1 MPTIQQLP
9 SAISVGP
16 ADEVPVSQAGVTNAI
31 SVGTLLSG
39 MQPAILAPTGAL
51 LGRISLGPGGPE
63 PVVVSTGLGLDAGN
77 LVATGADH
85 ATFPVATATSGTD
98 QIVLASGGAPK
109 LLPLTALQDWLG
121 TGASNAM
128 LNLESL
134 PLALSLG
141 SGDLVAVSQDGSAAA
156 ISYANLLDGETIDQ
170 AAPALPA
177 GDTDTFWVSQGSST
191 LVRQTFAAVWGWA
204 DAKLPTHKPP
214 VIELS
219 TSTTLDGTVHN
230 GRVLVCSQPITL
242 TPAFVNMGSGFF
254 CEVLNLSVG
263 SVVFGPGITTST
275 GQSVLLP
282 LQMALVRGVTYSGGD
297 VVFAGIVSGTSAMP
311 EPVPGQV
318 INLTSS
324 LVTTNGITLTWSA
337 PVTGG
342 EPTSYSVQYR
352 LTGTTAWASVLQTGA
367 STASTISGVA
377 PSTQYDVTVTAI
389 NASGAGVAS
398 TILTLTTAA
407 GLAVPG
413 QVVGVSMTAVTAN
426 EVNLTWSPPET
437 GGAASGYTVQFALT
451 GTSTWSTFA
460 TGITG
465 VSAAITGLIPA
476 TAYIFQVEALN
487 ASGSGIPSAP
497 VTSSTASASGAVASI
512 TWNLAPASSYGVGV
526 GSIGVNVHVSP
537 PAAPVQFGLSH
548 SSTMSPVNWVAGTLV
563 NSDLWG
569 AYVATPAAAG
579 TYYVWCEGTDG
590 SAPTACLTSF
600 TVS

>member
-1 MPTIQQLP
+1 M
-9 SAISVGP
+9 
-16 ADEVPVSQAGVTNAI
+16 
-31 SVGTLLSG
+31 
-39 MQPAILAPTGAL
+39 APTGAL

-63 PVVVSTGLGLDAGN
+63 PVVVSTGLGLEAGS

-98 QIVLASGGAPK
+98 QIVLASNGAPK
-109 LLPLTALQDWLG
+109 LLSLTTLQGWLG
-121 TGASNAM
+121 TGASNAT

-134 PLALSLG
+134 PLASSLG
-141 SGDLVAVSQDGSAAA
+141 SGDLVAVSQNGSAAA

-191 LVRQTFAAVWGWA
+191 LVRQTFASIWGWA
-204 DAKLPTHKPP
+204 DAKLPTYKLP
-214 VIELS
+214 VVELS

-230 GRVLVCSQPITL
+230 GRILVCSQPITL
-242 TPAFVNMGSGFF
+242 SPAFVNMGSGFC
-254 CEVLNLSVG
+254 CEVLNVSVG

-275 GQSVLLP
+275 GQSVLPP
-282 LQMALVRGVTYSGGD
+282 LQMALVRGATYSGGD
-297 VVFAGIVSGTSAMP
+297 VVFAGIVSGTTVVP
-311 EPVPGQV
+311 DPVPGEV
-318 INLTSS
+318 TNLTSPS
-324 LVTTNGITLTWSA
+324 VTTSSMTLTWSA

-342 EPTSYSVQYR
+342 EATSYSVQYR
-352 LTGTTAWASVLQTGA
+352 LTGTTTWASVLQTGA
-367 STASTISGVA
+367 STTCTISGVS

-389 NASGAGVAS
+389 NASGVGVTS

-413 QVVGVSMTAVTAN
+413 QVMGVSVTVVTAN
-426 EVNLTWSPPET
+426 EVSVIWSPPQT
-437 GGAASGYTVQFALT
+437 GGAASGYTVQFALA

-460 TGITG
+460 TGIAG
-465 VSAAITGLIPA
+465 LSAAITGLTPA
-476 TAYIFQVEALN
+476 TAYMFQVEALN

-497 VTSSTASASGAVASI
+497 VTSSTASASSAVTSI
-512 TWNLAPASSYGVGV
+512 TWNLNPASSYSVGA
-526 GSIGVNVHVSP
+526 GSIGVNVHVNP

-548 SSTMSPVNWVAGTLV
+548 SSTTSPVNWVAGTLV

-569 AYVATPAAAG
+569 AYVATPTTAG

-590 SAPTACLTSF
+590 SALTACLTSF